1 MCVVFESRFRIRMQA
16 RPLDRPARHTTSDG
30 SSSDSDGEVNPDLPA
45 LNALDIPD
53 VERVANAAAD
63 LILGAF

>member
-1 MCVVFESRFRIRMQA
+1 MWSSRVGLGFVCRHGLWIVQLVTPHRMDHPVT
-16 RPLDRPARHTTSDG
+16 RM
-30 SSSDSDGEVNPDLPA
+30 EVNPDLPA